1 MVNPKLNEEF
11 EIETKERLGYT
22 LFMITGS
29 FTVKNLFHVRTRLQ
43 ELVEESVTNI
53 VFDFENCTEIDSSGL
68 GILSNLYKK
77 LGAQAGELGVIAVS
91 PEIQKILNETG
102 LNNLLTNF
110 GTLEDAD
117 SHFD

>member
-1 MVNPKLNEEF
+1 MVDPKLNDEF
-11 EIETKERLGYT
+11 EIKTKERLGYT
-22 LFMITGS
+22 LFIITGS

-43 ELVEESVTNI
+43 ELVEKSVNNI
-53 VFDFENCTEIDSSGL
+53 VFDFSLCSEIDSSGL

-77 LGAQAGELGVIAVS
+77 LGAIGGELGVMNAS

-102 LNNLLTNF
+102 LNNILTHF
-110 GTLEDAD
+110 DKLDDAD